1 MAFRNSPK
9 DGFNSRKMNSRLKSI
24 HSVLKQRGLDGLLVS
39 LPANISYLTESLSRD
54 AYFLVS
60 LKENIYF
67 SDSRYTEEIRGF
79 LKDNANFR
87 QCNAS
92 VFKHIAEAILGL
104 GLEKIGFE
112 ERYLPFAEFVKIKEG
127 ARGKFNLIPT
137 HSIIEDQRQVKD
149 CQEIIQ
155 LRKATRIT
163 ALALKHIKQFL
174 VPGVKEIEVVAE
186 LERFIRYQGA
196 RASAFDIIVASG
208 PNSSQPH
215 HASGERKLKSNE
227 PVLIDLGVDYQG
239 YKSDLTRVLFLGKIS
254 VLVCK
259 VYDIVLK
266 AQELAIK
273 RVHPGAEMAEIDRV
287 AREYIAAQGYGAC
300 FTHNLGHGFGLEVH
314 EAPHISGREASAIKP
329 GMTFTVEPGIY
340 LPGKFGIRIEDMILI
355 TTKGC
360 EVISGSI
367 HK

>member
-1 MAFRNSPK
+1 V
-9 DGFNSRKMNSRLKSI
+9 NSRLKSI
-24 HSVLKQRGLDGLLVS
+24 NLQLKQRGLDGLLVS
-39 LPANISYLTESLSRD
+39 LPANISYLSESLSRD
-54 AYFLVS
+54 AYLLVS
-60 LKENIYF
+60 LKKNIYF
-67 SDSRYTEEIRGF
+67 TDSRYTEEAKVF
-79 LKDNANFR
+79 LKGNAELR
-87 QCNAS
+87 ECNGS
-92 VFKHIAEAILGL
+92 VFKHITEAIISLGL
-104 GLEKIGFE
+104 DRLGFE
-112 ERYLPFAEFVKIKEG
+112 ERYLPFAEFVKIKEL

-137 HSIIEDQRQVKD
+137 HSIIEDKRQVKD
-149 CQEIIQ
+149 SQEILK
-155 LRKATRIT
+155 LRKANRIT
-163 ALALKHIKQFL
+163 ALALEHIKQFL

-215 HASGERKLKSNE
+215 HLSGERKLKSNE
-227 PVLIDLGVDYQG
+227 LVLIDLGVDYQG
-239 YKSDLTRVLFLGKIS
+239 YKSDLTRVLFLGKIN
-254 VLVCK
+254 VLAHK

-273 RVHPGAEMAEIDRV
+273 RIRPGAEMAEIDRV
-287 AREYIAAQGYGAC
+287 AREYIAAQGYAGC

-314 EAPHISGREASAIKP
+314 EAPQISGREASAIKP

-340 LPGKFGIRIEDMILI
+340 LAGKFGIRIEDMVLV

-360 EVISGSI
+360 EVISGAV

>member
-1 MAFRNSPK
+1 V
-9 DGFNSRKMNSRLKSI
+9 NSRLKNI

-54 AYFLVS
+54 AYLLVS

-67 SDSRYTEEIRGF
+67 TDSRYTEEVKFF
-79 LKDNANFR
+79 LKDNALFKE
-87 QCNAS
+87 CNGF
-92 VFKHIAEAILGL
+92 VFNHIAQSVLDLGL
-104 GLEKIGFE
+104 KNLGFE
-112 ERYLPFAEFVKIKEG
+112 ERHLPFAEFAKIKECAG
-127 ARGKFNLIPT
+127 GKLNLIPT
-137 HSIIEDQRQVKD
+137 HSIIEDKRQVKD
-149 CQEIIQ
+149 VQEIIK

-163 ALALKHIKQFL
+163 ALALEHIKQFL
-174 VPGVKEIEVVAE
+174 VPGIKEVEIVAE

-196 RASAFDIIVASG
+196 RAPAFDIIVASG

-215 HASGERKLKSNE
+215 HLSGERKLKSNE
-227 PVLIDLGVDYQG
+227 LVLIDLGVDFQG
-239 YKSDLTRVLFLGKIS
+239 YKSDLTRVLFLGKINIRAR
-254 VLVCK
+254 K
-259 VYDIVLK
+259 VYEIVLK

-273 RVHPGAEMAEIDRV
+273 RIRPGAEMAEIDRV
-287 AREYIAAQGYGAC
+287 AREYIAAQGYGGC

-314 EAPHISGREASAIKP
+314 EAPHLSGREASALKP

-340 LPGKFGIRIEDMILI
+340 LPGKFGIRIEDMVLI

-360 EVISGSI
+360 EVISGAV